1 MIDFSYTITKF
12 DEVNK
17 IVTVSYED
25 GQWADI
31 RLHEPLPTTIEQ
43 FDDIVRNFTAPY
55 EHMQARV
62 SNADL
67 SFISSNVGMR
77 RTTPRLRLRL
87 DTGEPAQMPNSP
99 AVNYDDL
106 DAVEMNR
113 LKDIIREVL
122 KEAEADLVDSMR
134 V

>member
-43 FDDIVRNFTAPY
+43 FDDIVKNFTAPY

-77 RTTPRLRLRL
+77 RTAPRLRLRI
-87 DTGEPAQMPNSP
+87 DPIQSNGMPESP
-99 AVNYDDL
+99 VTTYAD
-106 DAVEMNR
+106 VEAMELQR
-113 LKDIIREVL
+113 LKDLIREVL
-122 KEAEADLVDSMR
+122 REPEPDLVDSIL